1 MKNTGTV
8 AAVVVVGPRHAATGS
23 AMASTVAM
31 SSGMC
36 SGLAPAMT
44 PRAATSSTVNMPWRG
59 GTTQRTSAGLRLVP
73 LSMAATL
80 STVGGTMGRLR
91 DHLRFWNMS
100 FTSA

>member
-1 MKNTGTV
+1 MSFSFSMMGPLMKNTGTV

-44 PRAATSSTVNMPWRG
+44 PRAATSSTVNMP
-59 GTTQRTSAGLRLVP
+59 
-73 LSMAATL
+73 
-80 STVGGTMGRLR
+80 
-91 DHLRFWNMS
+91 
-100 FTSA
+100 